1 MSDGPKGCVL
11 QITSSAALVLDLTLQ
26 RWCRAVRQPGERRVS
41 HRVKLQD
48 WTQKTSASFQDNW
61 HIWHNFP
68 WHWSH
73 CCYSYSH
80 VDVLSLALLLSP
92 KNKKNLC
99 RCFPLLSISGPRLLA
114 ILNVTLCRKFL
125 SLFFSPSSWLRCLA
139 GTQWCVP
146 HGCLVLRS
154 LDQITLFEQTS
165 WPLFLSLT

>member
-11 QITSSAALVLDLTLQ
+11 QITSSTTLVLVLTLQ
-26 RWCRAVRQPGERRVS
+26 RWCCTFRQPGERRVS

-92 KNKKNLC
+92 KKKKKC

-114 ILNVTLCRKFL
+114 ILNVTLCRNSCLCFSLYPHDCAVWQEHSDAFHMAVCFSDLWIRLLYL
-125 SLFFSPSSWLRCLA
+125 SRRHDPCSWA
-139 GTQWCVP
+139 
-146 HGCLVLRS
+146 
-154 LDQITLFEQTS
+154 
-165 WPLFLSLT
+165 